1 MIKQDEVFVQ
11 IPENTASEKTPA
23 KASEASGN
31 PKKPER
37 PTR

>member
-11 IPENTASEKTPA
+11 IPERAGTEKSAVKSSEP
-23 KASEASGN
+23 SVN

-37 PTR
+37 ATR